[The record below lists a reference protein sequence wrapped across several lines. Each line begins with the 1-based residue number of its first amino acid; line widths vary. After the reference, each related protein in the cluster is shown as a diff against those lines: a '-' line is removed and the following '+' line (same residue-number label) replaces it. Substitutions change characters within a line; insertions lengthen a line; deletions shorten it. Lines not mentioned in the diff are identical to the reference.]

1 MISLDELQVIHAHIG
16 CRSVV
21 EMIVDRKDWLWLMS

>member
-16 CRSVV
+16 CRGVV
-21 EMIVDRKDWLWLMS
+21 EMIVDRKIGCG